1 MCWIRQEVHAAQC
14 QGLAGIWDEEHNGN
28 NLGVNLPHF
37 GVSKLKK
44 LVDQG
49 MTTGLQVPEMAM
61 CNDRFVKLRWTKTVE
76 SHPKWLPPHPE

>member
-1 MCWIRQEVHAAQC
+1 
-14 QGLAGIWDEEHNGN
+14 
-28 NLGVNLPHF
+28 
-37 GVSKLKK
+37 VSKLKK